1 LRRIALMEHEA
12 KRYKYP
18 LWANLSSTV
27 PSLLSICIGLAL
39 LLLGIGML
47 FNMLP
52 DIGQGYPVVV
62 EALGLLVAGCVFLI
76 GGATVLTLYTE
87 VIVTT
92 RGIKVRVFIFRWIFI
107 PWEDILDVTVPSI
120 PVYNDPNLWCF
131 IRVRKLTLFHRLVS
145 LNWRTGSDPVL
156 IISKYMDG
164 YRELIKIIEE
174 HVEHNQAT
182 SGEERCQMK
191 ETG

>member
-1 LRRIALMEHEA
+1 MEHEA

-18 LWANLSSTV
+18 LWGSLSSTV
-27 PSLLSICIGLAL
+27 PPLLFIFIGFAL
-39 LLLGIGML
+39 LLLGMGTL
-47 FNMLP
+47 FDVLP
-52 DIGQGYPVVV
+52 DIGQYPSTSS
-62 EALGLLVAGCVFLI
+62 AIGLLVGGWVPLI
-76 GGATVLTLYTE
+76 LGAMLLTLHTE

-174 HVEHNQAT
+174 HVEHNQVT
-182 SGEERCQMK
+182 SEEEERCQMK
-191 ETG
+191 ETS